1 METIAIFASG
11 NGTNAEALVH
21 YLTNIDDI
29 SVALIATDNPH
40 AGVLQRA
47 ERLGVRSL
55 VFQRKEMANV
65 AFAEQLRE
73 QYQVTAIVLAGF
85 LGLVPESLLRAFP
98 RRILNIHPGLL
109 PDYGGK
115 GMYGDR
121 VHECVLKEHCKVSGI
136 TIHLIDGEYDRGSTL
151 CEVRLAVH
159 PNDTVDT
166 LAERIHRL
174 EHTYYPIVVA
184 DYLTRPDLPLLG

>member
-1 METIAIFASG
+1 
-11 NGTNAEALVH
+11 
-21 YLTNIDDI
+21 
-29 SVALIATDNPH
+29 
-40 AGVLQRA
+40 
-47 ERLGVRSL
+47 
-55 VFQRKEMANV
+55 
-65 AFAEQLRE
+65 
-73 QYQVTAIVLAGF
+73 
-85 LGLVPESLLRAFP
+85 
-98 RRILNIHPGLL
+98 
-109 PDYGGK
+109 
-115 GMYGDR
+115 MYGDR

-159 PNDTVDT
+159 PNDTVNT